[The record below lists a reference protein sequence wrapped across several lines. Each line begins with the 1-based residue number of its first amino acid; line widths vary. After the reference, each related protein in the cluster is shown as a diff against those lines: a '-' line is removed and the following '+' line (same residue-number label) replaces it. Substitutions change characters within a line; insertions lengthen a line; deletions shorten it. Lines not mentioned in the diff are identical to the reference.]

1 MNHLK
6 YIYTT
11 YMPHTI
17 ISTTY
22 MPHTIIYTTN
32 IPHNT
37 THLHHRVNES
47 PQIHIYYIYTTYM
60 PHTIIA
66 HNTAHLRHR
75 VTIMWYICSI
85 YDMTNIHTYPRT
97 DPSHNTTH
105 LHHRVV
111 FINTLQ
117 EHTASRSYDI
127 ICVI

>member
-17 ISTTY
+17 I
-22 MPHTIIYTTN
+22 H
-32 IPHNT
+32 
-37 THLHHRVNES
+37 
-47 PQIHIYYIYTTYM
+47 TTYM

-105 LHHRVV
+105 LHHYQHATRAHCISIIWHLHHITHMIRICKEMALRPAEPCS
-111 FINTLQ
+111 FRWTLWGCYS
-117 EHTASRSYDI
+117 HPKNG
-127 ICVI
+127 C